1 MLQTFTLLVVAAATS
16 FLDPAL
22 AGASGGAVRSIQE
35 PLAAPPLAAPP
46 QERAA
51 AAAQESQAIPRSL
64 SREEAIVSANR
75 AIGYLVT
82 EQNPDG
88 SWGDNA
94 PQLFEEGYALNS
106 FKAWR
111 MASQALACMA
121 LRTAEETPE
130 RRRALDVAVDWL
142 VTTPF
147 PARDSD
153 WDIDYVWTA
162 LYGTVATIELLED
175 PRFAEDSRVLERARF
190 FVGVLLSHQATSGGW
205 AYYDDPPFTRQPTW
219 ATSFCTALVLPTLAR
234 AGAVGV
240 EVPADVIR
248 RARRYLDMCV
258 IPGGAYSYDLDPV
271 TRMGGVEHINRIEGS
286 LGRTQVGNWCRR
298 LMGDKR
304 VTDEVLREGLAA
316 FFREHRYLDH
326 ARLRPI
332 PHEGFHANAGYFYFF
347 AHYYAAKVIA
357 LLPEPEQEPLHALLR
372 PQLTKTQRENGST
385 SDFLDTQYL
394 INASTAFMALSLL
407 EGVPKPVAP
416 RPSTSDD

>member
-1 MLQTFTLLVVAAATS
+1 MLQIFSIMAIAAATP
-16 FLDPAL
+16 LLEPAL
-22 AGASGGAVRSIQE
+22 AGLEEGAVLAAQE
-35 PLAAPPLAAPP
+35 P
-46 QERAA
+46 AA
-51 AAAQESQAIPRSL
+51 AAAQERQVAAAQEPRAVPRSL
-64 SREEAIVSANR
+64 PREGAIVSANR

-121 LRTAEETPE
+121 LRTAEETPK
-130 RRRALDVAVDWL
+130 RRKALDAAVDWL

-175 PRFAEDSRVLERARF
+175 PRFAGNVRVLERARF
-190 FVGVLLSHQATSGGW
+190 FMGVLLSHQATSGGW

-304 VTDEVLREGLAA
+304 VTDEVLREGLGA

-357 LLPEPEQEPLHALLR
+357 LLPEEEQEPLHALLR

-416 RPSTSDD
+416 TPSTTDD

>member
-1 MLQTFTLLVVAAATS
+1 MIGALL
-16 FLDPAL
+16 LMAL
-22 AGASGGAVRSIQE
+22 ATPAV
-35 PLAAPPLAAPP
+35 P
-46 QERAA
+46 
-51 AAAQESQAIPRSL
+51 AAAQQGSDDAAGAVTAKERPPVPRTM
-64 SREEAIVSANR
+64 SRELAIASAER
-75 AIGYLVT
+75 AIGYLVA
-82 EQNPDG
+82 QQHPDG

-106 FKAWR
+106 FKSWR

-130 RRRALDVAVDWL
+130 RRAALDAAVGWL

-162 LYGTVATIELLED
+162 LYGAVATIELLED
-175 PRFAEDSRVLERARF
+175 PRFAENGALLERARF

-205 AYYDDPPFTRQPTW
+205 AYYDDPPFTKQPTW
-219 ATSFCTALVLPTLAR
+219 ATSFCTALVLPSLSR

-240 EVPADVIR
+240 EVPAEVIR
-248 RARRYLDMCV
+248 RAQRYLDMCV
-258 IPGGAYSYDLDPV
+258 VPGGVYSYDLDPV

-286 LGRTQVGNWCRR
+286 LGRTQVGHWCRR

-304 VTDEVLREGLAA
+304 VTDEVLREGLGA

-357 LLPEPEQEPLHALLR
+357 LLPEEEQESLHGLLR
-372 PQLTKTQRENGST
+372 PHLIKTQRENGST

-407 EGVPKPVAP
+407 EGVPAKAAT
-416 RPSTSDD
+416 RPSPSDD

>member
-1 MLQTFTLLVVAAATS
+1 MLRSLLITAAVAATS
-16 FLDPAL
+16 TVEPAV
-22 AGASGGAVRSIQE
+22 AGPGGAAREWFQE
-35 PLAAPPLAAPP
+35 PAAAPS
-46 QERAA
+46 QEPGVTAVQEPREVPRA
-51 AAAQESQAIPRSL
+51 L
-64 SREEAIVSANR
+64 SREAAISSANR
-75 AIGYLVT
+75 AIGYLVN
-82 EQNPDG
+82 EQHPDG

-121 LRTAEETPE
+121 LRAADETPE
-130 RRRALDVAVDWL
+130 RRAALDAAVNWL
-142 VTTPF
+142 VTTSF

-175 PRFAEDSRVLERARF
+175 PRFAGQAKVLERARF
-190 FVGVLLSHQATSGGW
+190 LVGVLLSHQATSGGW
-205 AYYDDPPFTRQPTW
+205 AYYDDPPFMRQPTW
-219 ATSFCTALVLPTLAR
+219 ATSFCTALVLPTLNR
-234 AGAVGV
+234 AAGVGV
-240 EVPADVIR
+240 EVPPDVIR
-248 RARRYLDMCV
+248 RAQRYLDMCV

-286 LGRTQVGNWCRR
+286 LGRTQVGHWCRR

-304 VTDEVLREGLAA
+304 VTDEVLREGLGA

-357 LLPEPEQEPLHALLR
+357 LLPADEQEPLHALLR
-372 PQLTKTQRENGST
+372 PQLVKTQRENGST

-394 INASTAFMALSLL
+394 INASTAFLALSLL
-407 EGVPKPVAP
+407 EGVPDPNVST
-416 RPSTSDD
+416 PSSSDD